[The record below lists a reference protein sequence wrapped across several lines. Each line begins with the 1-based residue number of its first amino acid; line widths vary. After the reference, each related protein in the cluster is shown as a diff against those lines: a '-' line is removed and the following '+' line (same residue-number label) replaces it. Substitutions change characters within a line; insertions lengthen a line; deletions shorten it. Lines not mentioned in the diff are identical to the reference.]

1 MINIPITGRLAR
13 LGAWTAD
20 HRRAVIVAWCAAV
33 LLLGALAPFADR
45 ALSGAGWEAP
55 RSESID
61 ARRALESAFPGRGAY
76 ALQVV
81 VAGAP
86 VDEPATQ
93 RVLARVRSTLLRDP
107 AVAGVLMPRP
117 GGTIAPDHRTAI
129 VTGLAGAPPHA
140 MVEAAGRVEDAL
152 ARLATG
158 QVAVRLTGPAAL
170 WSDFNAANKSAMVR
184 SEALSWPLTLALL
197 VIAFGTVT
205 AAGLPL
211 MLAMTGVLGAGGLL
225 FVFGQVADVSIW
237 AMNFALMFAI
247 ALGIDYALLLV
258 VRFRAALA
266 AGLPPRDAT
275 VVTMDTAGKAVL
287 ASGLGVV
294 TALLAVMLVPVP
306 TFRSVPLGI
315 VLAVLIVLAATL
327 TLLPAALS
335 GLGQRV
341 NAGRLRVAGG
351 VGHRS
356 ERYAAWAR
364 RLWARPLPYGAAAV
378 AILVLLAAGA
388 LGLRTGMPTTAV
400 VPADAA
406 SREGEQ
412 LVHAAFGP
420 GAAAPLQIVVP
431 GGRELERAAT
441 VVARDR
447 GIAAIA
453 PVERS
458 GDRALITAV
467 PTSAPG
473 SAGLRATLDRLRQ
486 TLPPKALVGG
496 AAAENR
502 DVERALLSRLPLVV
516 GLVVAIGF
524 ALLAAV
530 LRSPLAAAATVAMNL
545 LASAAAF
552 GVARLVFQ
560 DGALAGPLGFESQ
573 GFVDAWAP
581 IFFSALL
588 FALAMDYSIFLLSAV
603 REHRRR
609 GESARTATVEALA
622 GTGRI
627 INAAAAVMIGVFAS
641 FALAGPLP
649 VKEMGVILAVGV
661 VLDTVL
667 VRLVLQPVILRLFGA
682 RCGRPATDGES
693 ARPISSPA
701 GAAPPRE
708 LTPLRPWL
716 RRSRV
721 ARRAWRPDAAGSGCD
736 ATAR

>member
-1 MINIPITGRLAR
+1 MTTIPTTGTLAR
-13 LGAWTAD
+13 LGAWAAD
-20 HRRAVIVAWCAAV
+20 HRRGVVVAWCAIV
-33 LLLGALAPFADR
+33 LVLGALAPFADR

-55 RSESID
+55 GSESVA

-86 VDEPATQ
+86 VEDPAMR
-93 RVLARVRSTLLRDP
+93 RVLTAVRSTLVRDP
-107 AVAGVLMPRP
+107 AVAGVLVPRP
-117 GGTIAPDHRTAI
+117 GSTIAADHRTAI
-129 VTGLAGAPPHA
+129 VTGLAGAPPRA
-140 MVEAAGRVEDAL
+140 MVEAAGRVEHAL

-158 QVAVRLTGPAAL
+158 QITVRLTGSSAL

-197 VIAFGTVT
+197 VIAFGTIT

-211 MLAMTGVLGAGGLL
+211 MLAMAGVLGAGGLL
-225 FVFGQVADVSIW
+225 FLFGQFAEVSIW
-237 AMNFALMFAI
+237 ALNFALMFAI

-266 AGLPPRDAT
+266 AGLTPRDAT

-287 ASGLGVV
+287 GSGLSVV
-294 TALLAVMLVPVP
+294 TALVAVMVVPVP

-327 TLLPAALS
+327 TLLPAVLA
-335 GLGQRV
+335 GLGGRV
-341 NAGRLRVAGG
+341 NAGRLRMAGG
-351 VGHRS
+351 IEHRS

-364 RLWARPLPYGAAAV
+364 RLWARPVPYGAAAV
-378 AILVLLAAGA
+378 AILVVLALGA
-388 LGLRTGMPTTAV
+388 RGLRTGMPTTAV

-406 SREGEQ
+406 SREGDQ

-420 GAAAPLQIVVP
+420 GAGAPLSIVVP
-431 GGRELERAAT
+431 GGPELERAAT
-441 VVARDR
+441 VVARDP
-447 GIAAIA
+447 GIAAVA

-458 GDRALITAV
+458 GGRALITAV
-467 PTSAPG
+467 PASAPG
-473 SAGLRATLDRLRQ
+473 SARLRATLDRLRR
-486 TLPPKALVGG
+486 TLPPRALVGG
-496 AAAENR
+496 ATAESR
-502 DVERALLSRLPLVV
+502 DVERALLSRLPLVI

-524 ALLAAV
+524 ALLAAL
-530 LRSPLAAAATVAMNL
+530 LRSPLAAAAAVAMNM

-588 FALAMDYSIFLLSAV
+588 FALAMDYSVFMLSAF
-603 REHRRR
+603 REHRCR
-609 GESARTATVEALA
+609 GDDVRAATVEALA

-661 VLDTVL
+661 LLDTVL
-667 VRLVLQPVILRLFGA
+667 VRLVLQPVILRLAHLSGS
-682 RCGRPATDGES
+682 R
-693 ARPISSPA
+693 A
-701 GAAPPRE
+701 GVAAI
-708 LTPLRPWL
+708 
-716 RRSRV
+716 
-721 ARRAWRPDAAGSGCD
+721 AAD
-736 ATAR
+736 